1 MAGAIVIA
9 VLLVIFP
16 LLVGLGGLIL
26 SALLGGVVDQE
37 VNARFEGTELGEL
50 NR

>member
-1 MAGAIVIA
+1 MAGAILIS